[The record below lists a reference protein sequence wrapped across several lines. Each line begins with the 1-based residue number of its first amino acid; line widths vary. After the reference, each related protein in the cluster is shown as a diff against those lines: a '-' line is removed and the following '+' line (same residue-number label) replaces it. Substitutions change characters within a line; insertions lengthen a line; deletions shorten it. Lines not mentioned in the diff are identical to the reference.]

1 MPDEHNAALAQQGSR
16 LRQPR
21 LILPLLSLMSLL
33 SLISSAVLLSMNI
46 AIAAPEP
53 LVAYHSTPVDGLE
66 IFYREAGPK
75 DAPTILLLHGL
86 PSSSRM
92 YQSLL
97 ESSLSEKY
105 HLIAPDYPGFGH
117 SSWPNPKE
125 FTYTFDSLA
134 QVMQDLAEQLHLDR
148 FTLYMQDYG
157 GPVGFRMALAHPEK
171 IQAMII
177 QNAVS
182 HEEGLSPLWSVRRAF
197 WQDRAAHE
205 AEVRA
210 NLLSLEATK
219 KRHIGTSPDSSLYN
233 PDLWVDEY
241 YFLNQPGQADIQLD
255 LFYDY
260 QNNVKSYPKWQQWLR
275 DHQPPL
281 LVLWGRYDPSF
292 TVAGAEAY
300 GRDDQRAEV
309 HILDA
314 GHFAL
319 DLKSKEIVQLVED
332 FMKKG
337 F

>member
-1 MPDEHNAALAQQGSR
+1 MPGEHNHARTKHGSR
-16 LRQPR
+16 YLT
-21 LILPLLSLMSLL
+21 SFTKSLL
-33 SLISSAVLLSMNI
+33 LVFSGAFLVMEIATAGPEHPVSYGSSS
-46 AIAAPEP
+46 
-53 LVAYHSTPVDGLE
+53 VDGLE

-75 DAPTILLLHGL
+75 EAPTILLLHGL

-92 YQSLL
+92 YQPLL
-97 ESSLSEKY
+97 ESSLSETY

-125 FTYTFDSLA
+125 FAYTFDSLA
-134 QVMQDLAEQLHLDR
+134 KVIQDFAEKLHLDR
-148 FTLYMQDYG
+148 YTLFMQDYG
-157 GPVGFRMALAHPEK
+157 GPVGFRMAMAQPEK

-182 HEEGLSPLWSVRRAF
+182 HEEGLSALWAVRRAF
-197 WQDRAAHE
+197 WEDRAAHE

-210 NLLSLEATK
+210 NLLSLEATR
-219 KRHIGTSPDSSLYN
+219 KRHLGTSPDVSEYN
-233 PDLWVDEY
+233 PDLWLDEY

-281 LVLWGRYDPSF
+281 LVLWGRYDTSF
-292 TVAGAEAY
+292 TVAGGEAY
-300 GRDDQRAEV
+300 RRDDPHAEV

-319 DLKSKEIVQLVED
+319 DLKSKEIIRLIEA
-332 FMKKG
+332 FMKNA

>member
-1 MPDEHNAALAQQGSR
+1 MKTA
-16 LRQPR
+16 
-21 LILPLLSLMSLL
+21 
-33 SLISSAVLLSMNI
+33 IS
-46 AIAAPEP
+46 APE
-53 LVAYHSTPVDGLE
+53 HSIRYDSIRVDGQD
-66 IFYREAGPK
+66 IFYRESGPK

-92 YQSLL
+92 YQPLL
-97 ESSLSEKY
+97 ESSLSENY

-125 FTYTFDSLA
+125 FTYTFDALA
-134 QVMQDLAEQLHLDR
+134 KVMQDFADNLHLDR
-148 FTLYMQDYG
+148 YTLFMQDYG
-157 GPVGFRMALAHPEK
+157 GPVGFRMALLHPEK

-182 HEEGLSPLWSVRRAF
+182 HVEGLSPLWAVRRAF
-197 WQDRAAHE
+197 WEDRAAHE
-205 AEVRA
+205 AEVRT

-219 KRHIGTSPDSSLYN
+219 KRHVGTSPDVSRYN

-275 DHQPPL
+275 DQHPAL
-281 LVLWGRYDPSF
+281 LVLWGRYDTSF
-292 TVAGAEAY
+292 TVAGGEAY
-300 GRDDQRAEV
+300 QRDDPRAEV

-319 DLKSKEIVQLVED
+319 DLKSAEIIQLTEA
-332 FMKKG
+332 FMKKHETK
-337 F
+337 